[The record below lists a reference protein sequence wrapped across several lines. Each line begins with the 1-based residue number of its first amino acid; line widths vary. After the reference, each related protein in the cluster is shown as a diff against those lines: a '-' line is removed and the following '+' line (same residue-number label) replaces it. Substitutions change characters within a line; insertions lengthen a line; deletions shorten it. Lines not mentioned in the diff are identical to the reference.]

1 MKKIICILCC
11 LWAASAY
18 AVERQYQEGFTVE
31 PSRINTNEAES
42 GLSLLKN
49 KLAFSRGGKVYV
61 ASLNDSFDIKSIKE
75 QADLSALGLEGQFAQ
90 YNNQLFYSSKGVL
103 YCVTMKNNVWG
114 NPEKLKID
122 GFNSSREQEEGTTF
136 ISRRWT
142 YKKKPVAGMYNPAIS
157 NRGKRLYF
165 SSQLEGGKGGSDIWY
180 IERKP
185 DNKSWT
191 APKNMEGV
199 NSESNEDF
207 PQMIGD
213 TMFYFSSDRAD
224 SLKGSNLY
232 KKLMK
237 GKTSEAPQMV
247 LGKFNSDADDKNFV
261 VAEKVPF
268 LISNRAG
275 GDDIYRPAIY
285 VPVVET
291 VDTVAVDTTPQLKV
305 VRKDFRTCIFYF
317 EYDKTSMIDSY
328 EAEFKYIY
336 DFINEDSTSTVKITG
351 HTDERGAV
359 DYNLKLSKDRA
370 NVVFDRLVKMGI
382 DAKRMSFEGAG
393 KSNPVVVGAQTET
406 EHQQNRRV
414 EIVKQESEETEK
426 MEGGKK

>member
-1 MKKIICILCC
+1 MKKIIFTLCC
-11 LWAASAY
+11 LIAVSGY
-18 AVERQYQEGFTVE
+18 AVERGFQEGYTVE
-31 PSRINTNEAES
+31 SSRINTNEAES

-49 KLAFSRGGKVYV
+49 NLAFSRGGKVYV
-61 ASLNDSFDIKSIKE
+61 ATLNDSLDIKSVKE
-75 QADLSALGLEGQFAQ
+75 QEDLSALGLEGQFAQ
-90 YNNQLFYSSKGVL
+90 YNNQLIYSSKGVL
-103 YCVTMKNNVWG
+103 YCATLKNNVWG
-114 NPEKLKID
+114 NPEKLLID
-122 GFNSSREQEEGTTF
+122 GFASSREQEEGTTF

-142 YKKKPVAGMYNPAIS
+142 YKKKPAAGMYNPAFA
-157 NRGKRLYF
+157 NRGKRIYF
-165 SSQLEGGKGGSDIWY
+165 TSDLEGGKGGTDIWY

-185 DNKSWT
+185 DNKSWF
-191 APKNMEGV
+191 APKNMEEV

-207 PQMIGD
+207 PQMVGD

-232 KKLMK
+232 KKLLK
-237 GKTSEAPQMV
+237 GKTATTVQKV
-247 LGKFNSDADDKNFV
+247 AGKFNSDADDKNFV
-261 VAEKVPF
+261 VAQKVPF

-275 GDDIYRPAIY
+275 GDDIYRPNLFDPA
-285 VPVVET
+285 PEP

-305 VRKDFRTCIFYF
+305 VRKDLRTCIFYF

-336 DFINEDSTSTVKITG
+336 EFINEDSTSTVKITG

-370 NVVFDRLVKMGI
+370 GVVYERLVKMGI

-393 KSNPVVVGAQTET
+393 KSSPVVVGAQSEAD
-406 EHQQNRRV
+406 HQKNRRV
-414 EIVKQESEETEK
+414 EIVKQEMTK
-426 MEGGKK
+426 GGDK